1 VVLTA
6 VRGALG
12 FLSRLPVGHSERAWD
27 AFVGTPAAFPLAGY
41 VVGGLVALPFLAAG
55 LLPAPVVAAAY
66 LGSVVLVTGVN
77 HADGLAD
84 LGDAA
89 VVHGDPHKRRDV
101 MRDTTVG
108 VGAVLA
114 LGSVLLALAL
124 AAVAAAGLRP
134 LIAVALVL
142 AAEVGAKLAMA
153 TLACIGRPSH
163 DGFGSTVI
171 DGNGPRQ
178 LFASLAVALPA
189 ALVAV
194 PATAIAVITGPLLA
208 VGLSRWADHRLDGVG
223 GDVFGAANELT
234 RTVALHVGVAAWSLF
249 GGVWSVPLGD
259 MGVLAWTLS

>member
-12 FLSRLPVGHSERAWD
+12 FLSRLPVGHSEQAWD

-41 VVGGLVALPFLAAG
+41 VVGGLVALPFLTAD

-89 VVHGDPHKRRDV
+89 VVHGDPAERREV

-114 LGSVLLALAL
+114 LGTVLLTLAL
-124 AAVAAAGLRP
+124 AALAVAGLPP
-134 LIAVALVL
+134 LVAVALVL
-142 AAEVGAKLAMA
+142 SAEVGAKLSMA
-153 TLACIGRPSH
+153 TLACVGRPSH

-178 LFASLAVALPA
+178 LLASLAVALPA
-189 ALVAV
+189 AVVAV
-194 PATAIAVITGPLLA
+194 PATAVAVLTGPLLA
-208 VGLSRWADHRLDGVG
+208 VGLSGWADRRLGGVS
-223 GDVFGAANELT
+223 GDTFGAANELA
-234 RTVALHVGVAAWSLF
+234 RAVALHVGAAAWSLF
-249 GGVWSVPLGD
+249 GDVWSVPPGD
-259 MGVLAWTLS
+259 VGVLAWTLW

>member
-1 VVLTA
+1 MVLTA

-12 FLSRLPVGHSERAWD
+12 FLSRLPVGHSERAWE

-41 VVGGLVALPFLAAG
+41 VVGSLVALPFLAAG

-89 VVHGDPHKRRDV
+89 VVHGDPAERRDV

-114 LGSVLLALAL
+114 LGTVLLALAL
-124 AAVAAAGLRP
+124 AALAVAGLPP
-134 LIAVALVL
+134 LAAVSLVL

-153 TLACIGRPSH
+153 TLACLGRPSH
-163 DGFGSTVI
+163 EGFGATVI
-171 DGNGPRQ
+171 NGNGPRH
-178 LFASLAVALPA
+178 LIVALAAALPA
-189 ALVAV
+189 AVVAV
-194 PATAIAVITGPLLA
+194 PVTVAAVLIGPLLA
-208 VGLSRWADHRLDGVG
+208 LGLSRWADQRLGGVS
-223 GDVFGAANELT
+223 GDAFGAANELT
-234 RTVALHVGVAAWSLF
+234 RAIALHVGVAVWSLF
-249 GGVWSVPLGD
+249 GSVWSIPLVD
-259 MGVLAWTLS
+259 WGVLTWTLS

>member
-12 FLSRLPVGHSERAWD
+12 FLSRLPVGHTERAWD

-41 VVGGLVALPFLAAG
+41 VVGGLIAVPFLATG
-55 LLPAPVVAAAY
+55 LLPAPVIAAAY

-89 VVHGDPHKRRDV
+89 VVHGDPAERRDV

-114 LGSVLLALAL
+114 LGTVLLALAL
-124 AAVAAAGLRP
+124 AALAAAGLPP
-134 LIAVALVL
+134 LVAVALVL

-153 TLACIGRPSH
+153 TLACVGRPSH
-163 DGFGSTVI
+163 EGFGSTVL
-171 DGNGPRQ
+171 DGNGPRH
-178 LFASLAVALPA
+178 LAAPLAVTLP
-189 ALVAV
+189 VAVVSV
-194 PATAIAVITGPLLA
+194 PATALAVLTGPLVALA
-208 VGLSRWADHRLDGVG
+208 LSGWADRRLGGIG
-223 GDVFGAANELT
+223 GDAFGAANELT
-234 RTVALHVGVAAWSLF
+234 RAVALHVGVAAWSLF
-249 GGVWSVPLGD
+249 GTPLGD
-259 MGVLAWTLS
+259 WGVLAWTLS

>member
-41 VVGGLVALPFLAAG
+41 VIGGLVALPFLAAG

-66 LGSVVLVTGVN
+66 LGSVILVTGVN

-89 VVHGDPHKRRDV
+89 VVHGDPAERREV
-101 MRDTTVG
+101 MQDTTVG

-114 LGSVLLALAL
+114 LGAVLLALAL
-124 AAVAAAGLRP
+124 AALAASGLRP
-134 LIAVALVL
+134 LVAIALVVS
-142 AAEVGAKLAMA
+142 AEVGAKLSMA

-163 DGFGSTVI
+163 DGFGATVI
-171 DGNGPRQ
+171 DGNGLCQ
-178 LFASLAVALPA
+178 LFVSLAVALPA
-189 ALVAV
+189 AVVAV
-194 PATAIAVITGPLLA
+194 PATAVAVLTGPLIA
-208 VGLSRWADHRLDGVG
+208 VGLAHWATRRLGGVS

-234 RTVALHVGVAAWSLF
+234 RAVALHVGIATWSLF
-249 GGVWSVPLGD
+249 GGVWSVSTGN